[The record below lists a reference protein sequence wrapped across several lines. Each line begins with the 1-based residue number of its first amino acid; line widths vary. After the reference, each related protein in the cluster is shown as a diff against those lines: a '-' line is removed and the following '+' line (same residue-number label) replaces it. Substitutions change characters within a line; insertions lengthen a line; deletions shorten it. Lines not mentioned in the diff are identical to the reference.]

1 MVNFHLHT
9 LQILVETG
17 HIGRQASGAVMVTDG
32 ETVSSPLLISITFL
46 LVYSIFFILFLLTHK
61 DTHIRKLK
69 KCKILGDKKFV
80 LVIWTSKDSRSLVSI
95 CLFLSLQ

>member
-46 LVYSIFFILFLLTHK
+46 LVYSLFFILFLLTHK
-61 DTHIRKLK
+61 DTHILKLK
-69 KCKILGDKKFV
+69 KCKIQLSGLKK
-80 LVIWTSKDSRSLVSI
+80 
-95 CLFLSLQ
+95 